1 MVIFLMNKFFVEWK
15 HGWEWNM
22 GDQTP
27 KDVPIEDGEE
37 AVLALSGG
45 PDSSTMLEW
54 ALDQGI
60 EPRPVNFD
68 QGLDHSEAELKAAQ
82 DIASEHDLSLEVFD
96 VSEIVSML
104 GASSIMIHSE
114 AHNLRFGS
122 AILLSISVCHAVE
135 QNIPHVLVATHDDDA
150 QESLE
155 YSPQFHEPMQEAIEV
170 ATSGEADLPEAETIQ
185 IHAPFSHMS
194 KSEVLDVGSGLGVP
208 FERTWSCIV
217 GEKTQCGGCGA
228 CSARQQAFKK
238 AGIVDPTTYQ
248 VENTISGPNSQFAA
262 SADD

>member
-1 MVIFLMNKFFVEWK
+1 MEHQNP
-15 HGWEWNM
+15 
-22 GDQTP
+22 QQ
-27 KDVPIEDGEE
+27 VPIEEGEE

-60 EPRPVNFD
+60 KPRPINFD
-68 QGLDHSEAELKAAQ
+68 QGLTHSDAELRAAQ
-82 DIASEHDLSLEVFD
+82 NIASENDLSLEVFD

-122 AILLSISVCHAVE
+122 AILFSISVCHAVA
-135 QNIPHVLVATHDDDA
+135 QDIPHVLVATHDQDA

-155 YSPQFHEPMQEAIEV
+155 YSPEFHEPLQQAIDV
-170 ATSGEADLPEAETIQ
+170 ATSGEADLPEVDAPQ

-194 KSEVLDVGSGLGVP
+194 KADVLALGHELGVS
-208 FERTWSCIV
+208 FGRTWSCIV
-217 GEKTQCGGCGA
+217 GEETQCGGCGA
-228 CSARQQAFKK
+228 CSARQKAFEK
-238 AGIVDPTTYQ
+238 AGIVDPTTYK
-248 VENTISGPNSQFAA
+248 VENTISGPNSKLAHT
-262 SADD
+262 SDD